1 MPVDDLDI
9 PQTYLLEGPTFLL
22 LLLEVSDRH
31 IIFIVWRHIFDSRYT
46 IGVPIII
53 NNVYIIDLYGFI
65 AFFLF
70 DLSHLKG
77 SYLLP
82 DKHRV
87 LVCVTWVTDILT
99 GKYNLGTG

>member
-1 MPVDDLDI
+1 MQSLKRLRQSFYIPEVMPVDDLDI

-53 NNVYIIDLYGFI
+53 NNIYPID
-65 AFFLF
+65 
-70 DLSHLKG
+70 
-77 SYLLP
+77 
-82 DKHRV
+82 
-87 LVCVTWVTDILT
+87 
-99 GKYNLGTG
+99 